1 MANVET
7 KKFGIGVQN
16 IFVRLPDGTEESLG
30 AVQDASINNTF
41 ALNKKYGDD
50 SRVPLNTIVGQKDV
64 KITGKHAQTSL
75 KLLNYLQGGT
85 FTGMDTDSYSAP
97 ESDTADASMK
107 TAITINSTTATPK
120 VTDIFSFFALSASTY
135 KVIQSSTGAVVGTFS
150 TSAYPNTA
158 IVPGLS
164 ITVDGTLVVGSVANI
179 KTSAIG
185 ESVEV
190 RDEDKN
196 DAPGYIALRVIT
208 EPSPSEGQIEI
219 LYYSVRSG
227 GINVTLKTLEHAE
240 FDFSFEPR
248 VEPTLGKISQWR
260 TLSTPS

>member
-1 MANVET
+1 VET

-30 AVQDASINNTF
+30 AVQDAAISGQF
-41 ALNKKYGDD
+41 SLNKKYGDD

-85 FTGMDTDSYSAP
+85 FTGMDSDTYSAP

-107 TAITINSTTATPK
+107 TAITVNSVSADAK
-120 VTDIFSFFALSASTY
+120 VTDIFTFFALSVSTF
-135 KVIQSSTGAVVGTFS
+135 KVVQSSTGAVVGTFS
-150 TSAYPNTA
+150 TSAYPATN

-164 ITVDGTLVVGSVANI
+164 LTVNGTLVAGSVANI
-179 KTSAIG
+179 KTAAVG

-196 DAPGYIALRVIT
+196 DAPSYIALRIIT
-208 EPSPSEGQIEI
+208 EPSPSEGQFDI

-240 FDFSFEPR
+240 FDFNFEPR